1 MWKKANEK
9 ILACP
14 AFCTT
19 DSAIEFQAA
28 SYVANALT
36 CMSYFKAEDET
47 FPKDYWT
54 DSEEEVVQEQEG
66 KIKLD
71 RAPNWKM
78 RLFNG
83 LVGLFQFV
91 TGVILLGIT
100 DPDKTWAWYSS
111 FPGSVGDRSDPN
123 FGVPEP
129 KLQADVPVGY
139 FSGIFLI
146 LSAVDHL
153 IIIIPGVWG
162 VYKYW
167 IKRRQNHFRW
177 IEYSVSASLMH
188 VMIAQLSGVTDVHLL
203 YCIAGLTASTMLF
216 GAAHEKMNW
225 KYFGTP
231 APRCWMPFL
240 CGFIPHM
247 FVWTVIAC
255 YFFRGVSQADPPGFV
270 WAIIFVLSFFDLLFA
285 VMLYVQ
291 WLEIWIFKKN
301 YILGEIG
308 FIILSLTAKQL
319 LAWINYGGSQR

>member
-100 DPDKTWAWYSS
+100 DPDKTWAW
-111 FPGSVGDRSDPN
+111 
-123 FGVPEP
+123 
-129 KLQADVPVGY
+129 
-139 FSGIFLI
+139 
-146 LSAVDHL
+146 
-153 IIIIPGVWG
+153 
-162 VYKYW
+162 
-167 IKRRQNHFRW
+167 
-177 IEYSVSASLMH
+177 
-188 VMIAQLSGVTDVHLL
+188 
-203 YCIAGLTASTMLF
+203 
-216 GAAHEKMNW
+216 
-225 KYFGTP
+225 
-231 APRCWMPFL
+231 
-240 CGFIPHM
+240 
-247 FVWTVIAC
+247 
-255 YFFRGVSQADPPGFV
+255 
-270 WAIIFVLSFFDLLFA
+270 
-285 VMLYVQ
+285 
-291 WLEIWIFKKN
+291 
-301 YILGEIG
+301 
-308 FIILSLTAKQL
+308 
-319 LAWINYGGSQR
+319 